1 MTKSFMV
8 SVFLISVL
16 VVSSVS
22 AFEKGE
28 NRISNGGF
36 ETDNV
41 GETPNEWEL
50 NKGG

>member
-8 SVFLISVL
+8 NVFLIGVL
-16 VVSSVS
+16 MVSSVS

-36 ETDNV
+36 ETGSV
-41 GETPNEWEL
+41 GEVPNEWEL
-50 NKGG
+50 NKDG